1 MSKKKSKKKHHAA
14 PKSKAEIRA
23 EKEAHA
29 KKMKKRAIIVL
40 TAIVL
45 VAAAI
50 ITVCVLTSKKHK
62 GHYYVEMTVKD
73 YGTVILEL
81 DAKAAPK
88 TVRNFVRLV
97 RRDFYDGLTFHRVKE
112 NFMIQG
118 GDPDAN
124 GTGGS
129 DREIFGEFS
138 ENGYNNPIKH
148 ERGVISMAR
157 SGDPNSASSQFF
169 ICNSS
174 SYNVTALDGK
184 YAAFGRVI
192 KGMSVVDAITEATA
206 KYGDIDSGVISPKSL
221 QAVITEM
228 KLISYKDVNQ
238 G

>member
-1 MSKKKSKKKHHAA
+1 MSKKKSKKKHHVA

-23 EKEAHA
+23 EREAQA
-29 KKMKKRAIIVL
+29 AKMKKRAIIVL

-45 VAAAI
+45 VVAAI

-97 RRDFYDGLTFHRVKE
+97 RRDFYDGLTFHRVME

-157 SGDPNSASSQFF
+157 SNDPNSASSQFF

-174 SYNVTALDGK
+174 SYSVTALDGK

-206 KYGDIDSGVISPKSL
+206 KYGDGNGAISQKSL